1 MIGKNYG
8 KKTVKYMQDLL
19 TEGDV
24 NFSNARKDWY
34 KLLDIQT
41 ANLLEEDAGVFL
53 HQALSTPCLEVLESA
68 EGIYITGVSGK
79 KYMDFHGN
87 SVHQV
92 GYGNQY
98 VLDKVKNQMD
108 KLAFSPR
115 RFTNTI
121 SIDFA
126 KKLTSLLPQNLNRIL
141 FAPGGTSSIG
151 MALKLVRVITGK
163 NKVVSIHDSFH
174 GASLDAIGV
183 GGEYQFKKYMGKLY
197 PENVLIP
204 QPVSYNHSHSETGEI
219 DFADAL
225 EQVLI
230 ENDDIGA
237 FIAETIR
244 NTDVQIPSK
253 AYWKKVRNI
262 CNRYNVL
269 LILDEIPIA
278 FGRTGKM
285 FAFEHFGI
293 EPDILCLGKGLGAGV
308 IPIAAMITKDAYNIA
323 SDISLGHYTH
333 EKSPLGAAAGIAMLE
348 YIEQNNLLAETII
361 KESFLKIELNKLKEK
376 YTIIGDIRGIG
387 LLWGIE
393 LVKDHTTKEKASD
406 AAEKILY
413 YCLNNGLSF
422 KVSQGN
428 VLQLCPPL
436 TITLDE
442 LNNAVSILN
451 AALNEL
457 SS

>member
-1 MIGKNYG
+1 
-8 KKTVKYMQDLL
+8 MQDLL

-68 EGIYITGVSGK
+68 DGIYITGVSGK

-87 SVHQV
+87 SVHQL
-92 GYGNQY
+92 GYGNKY

-285 FAFEHFGI
+285 FAFEHYGI

-308 IPIAAMITKDAYNIA
+308 IPIAAMITKDEYNIA

-348 YIEQNNLLAETII
+348 YMEQNNVLAETII
-361 KESFLKIELNKLKEK
+361 KESYLKIELNKLKKK
-376 YTIIGDIRGIG
+376 YTVIGDIRGIG

-393 LVKDHTTKEKASD
+393 LVKDHATKEKASD

-436 TITLDE
+436 TISLTE
-442 LNNAVSILN
+442 LNNALKILD
-451 AALNEL
+451 AAFNEL
-457 SS
+457 

>member
-1 MIGKNYG
+1 
-8 KKTVKYMQDLL
+8 MQDLL

-34 KLLDIQT
+34 KLLDIET
-41 ANLLEEDAGVFL
+41 ASLLKEDADVFL

-68 EGIYITGVSGK
+68 DGIYITGVSGK

-87 SVHQV
+87 SVHQL
-92 GYGNQY
+92 GYGNKY

-126 KKLTSLLPQNLNRIL
+126 KKLTSLLPKNLNRIL

-204 QPVSYNHSHSETGEI
+204 QPVTYNQSHSETGEI

-253 AYWKKVRNI
+253 AYWKKIRNI

-285 FAFEHFGI
+285 FAFEHYGI

-308 IPIAAMITKDAYNIA
+308 IPIAAMITKDEYNIA

-348 YIEQNNLLAETII
+348 YMEQNNVLAETII
-361 KESFLKIELNKLKEK
+361 KESYLKIELNKFKKK
-376 YTIIGDIRGIG
+376 YTVIGDIRGIG

-393 LVKDHTTKEKASD
+393 LVKDHATKEKASD

-436 TITLDE
+436 TISLTE
-442 LNNAVSILN
+442 LNNALKILD
-451 AALNEL
+451 AAFNEL
-457 SS
+457 

>member
-8 KKTVKYMQDLL
+8 KKSVNHMQDLL

-41 ANLLEEDAGVFL
+41 ANFLEEDAGIFL

-98 VLDKVKNQMD
+98 VLNKVKNQMD
-108 KLAFSPR
+108 RLAFSPR

-126 KKLTSLLPQNLNRIL
+126 KKLTSLLPKNLNRIL

-163 NKVVSIHDSFH
+163 NKVVSIQDSFH

-204 QPVSYNHSHSETGEI
+204 QPVTYNHSHSETGEI

-285 FAFEHFGI
+285 FAFEHYGI

-308 IPIAAMITKDAYNIA
+308 IPIAAMITKDEYNIA

-348 YIEQNNLLAETII
+348 YMEQNNLLAETII
-361 KESFLKIELNKLKEK
+361 KESYLKIELNKLKEK
-376 YTIIGDIRGIG
+376 YTVIGDIRGIG

-393 LVKDHTTKEKASD
+393 LVKDHDTKEKDAAS
-406 AAEKILY
+406 AEKILY

-436 TITLDE
+436 TISLTE
-442 LNNAVSILN
+442 LNDALKILD
-451 AALNEL
+451 AAFNEL
-457 SS
+457 

>member
-1 MIGKNYG
+1 
-8 KKTVKYMQDLL
+8 MQDLL

-34 KLLDIQT
+34 KLLDIET
-41 ANLLEEDAGVFL
+41 ASLLKEDADVFL

-68 EGIYITGVSGK
+68 DGIYITGVSGK

-87 SVHQV
+87 SVHQL
-92 GYGNQY
+92 GYGNKY

-126 KKLTSLLPQNLNRIL
+126 KKLTSLLPKNLNRIL

-204 QPVSYNHSHSETGEI
+204 QPVTYNQSHSETGEI

-253 AYWKKVRNI
+253 AYWKKIRNI

-285 FAFEHFGI
+285 FAFEHYGI

-308 IPIAAMITKDAYNIA
+308 IPIAAMITKDEYNIA

-348 YIEQNNLLAETII
+348 YMEQNNVLAETII
-361 KESFLKIELNKLKEK
+361 KESYLKIELNKLKKK
-376 YTIIGDIRGIG
+376 YTVIGDIRGIG

-393 LVKDHTTKEKASD
+393 LVKDHATKEKASD

-436 TITLDE
+436 TISLTE
-442 LNNAVSILN
+442 LNNALKILD
-451 AALNEL
+451 AAFNEL
-457 SS
+457 